1 MLFYDVL
8 IGATIGAIL
17 WPIVQR
23 VEDAASR
30 ATFGLVVGGL
40 LGGALAWASLALTVS
55 LIIGAGFG
63 ASVTPIEEDIGLEFL
78 DALFQTV
85 RGAAL
90 GALVLLSFRSL
101 SFVLT
106 GAGIGLLV
114 SLLVSVAIR
123 FLDQVVF
130 SSPLTS
136 TQITAVVV
144 LATLITFGS
153 LNARR

>member
-1 MLFYDVL
+1 MIFFDVI

-30 ATFGLVVGGL
+30 ATFGLVFGGL
-40 LGGALAWASLALTVS
+40 LGGALAWVRLALVVS
-55 LIIGAGFG
+55 VILGAGIG
-63 ASVTPIEEDIGLEFL
+63 ASVTPIEEDIGLAFL
-78 DALFQTV
+78 EALFQTV

-114 SLLVSVAIR
+114 SLLVSGGAR
-123 FLDQVVF
+123 LLDEVVF
-130 SSPLTS
+130 AAPLTS
-136 TQITAVVV
+136 TQITIVVI
-144 LATLITFGS
+144 LATLIVFGS
-153 LNARR
+153 LNARK